1 MKGMSN
7 KAIAANIGLAASVVL
22 CVVSTF
28 LPWMRAVDGS
38 SATAYDSYFS
48 GVPETLLIPAGII
61 LAAVAL
67 NVFKH
72 NKATRILTG
81 VIGILASLV
90 IGGMS
95 LIVYFN
101 DKGGVN
107 SMNSYSSGSLGISSN
122 GFVAIGPGNYLA
134 MLSAVAIL
142 VFAILAFF
150 GKSRKKV
157 DESRVEKETA

>member
-1 MKGMSN
+1 MKDMSN
-7 KAIAANIGLAASVVL
+7 RAIATNIGLASSVVL
-22 CVVSTF
+22 CIVSTF
-28 LPWMRAVDGS
+28 LPWIRAIDGS

-48 GVPETLLIPAGII
+48 GVPETLLIPSGII

-67 NVFKH
+67 SVFKN
-72 NKATRILTG
+72 NKATRILSG

-90 IGGMS
+90 IGGIS

-107 SMNSYSSGSLGISSN
+107 SMNSYSSSSLGISSN

-134 MLSAVAIL
+134 MLAAVAIL
-142 VFAILAFF
+142 VFAIFAFF
-150 GKSRKKV
+150 SGKSGKKT
-157 DESRVEKETA
+157 ESKVIEA

>member
-1 MKGMSN
+1 MKAIPN
-7 KAIAANIGLAASVVL
+7 KAIAANIGLASSVVL
-22 CVVSTF
+22 CIVSTF
-28 LPWMRAVDGS
+28 LPWIRAVDGN

-48 GVPETLLIPAGII
+48 GVPEILLIPAGIV

-72 NKATRILTG
+72 NKATRILIG

-95 LIVYFN
+95 LIIYFN

-107 SMNSYSSGSLGISSN
+107 SMNSYSSSSLGISSN

-134 MLSAVAIL
+134 VISAVAIL

-150 GKSRKKV
+150 GKSSKKT
-157 DESRVEKETA
+157 ETKATEA

>member
-7 KAIAANIGLAASVVL
+7 KAIAANIGLGSSVVL
-22 CVVSTF
+22 CIVSTF

-48 GVPETLLIPAGII
+48 GVPEALLIPAGIV

-107 SMNSYSSGSLGISSN
+107 SMNSYSSSSLGISSN
-122 GFVAIGPGNYLA
+122 GFVTIGPGNYLA
-134 MLSAVAIL
+134 ILSAVAIL

-150 GKSRKKV
+150 GKSSKKV
-157 DESRVEKETA
+157 DVSKVEKEMA

>member
-7 KAIAANIGLAASVVL
+7 KAIAANIGLASSVVL
-22 CVVSTF
+22 CIVSTF

-48 GVPETLLIPAGII
+48 GTPEALLIASGVI

-72 NKATRILTG
+72 NKATRILSG
-81 VIGILASLV
+81 VLGIIASLV

-95 LIVYFN
+95 LIIYFN

-107 SMNSYSSGSLGISSN
+107 SMNSYSSSSLGISSN

-134 MLSAVAIL
+134 MIAAVAIL
-142 VFAILAFF
+142 VFAIFAFF
-150 GKSRKKV
+150 GKSSKKAEV
-157 DESRVEKETA
+157 KAAEA